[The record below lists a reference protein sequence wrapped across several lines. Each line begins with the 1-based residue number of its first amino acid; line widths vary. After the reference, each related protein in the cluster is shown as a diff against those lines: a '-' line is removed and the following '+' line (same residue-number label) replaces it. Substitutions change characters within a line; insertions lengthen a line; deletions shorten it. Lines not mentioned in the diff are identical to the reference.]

1 MSLLCLRKKRG
12 KKDKTGSSDRK
23 TRASSTAEFDFS
35 EESIGQLALQFG
47 ISETKIRQMGTHSG
61 KIEAAATAAARCGNR
76 TSSPMLYGFC
86 THQKLQEVINRCTR
100 RPNFQGFALE

>member
-61 KIEAAATAAARCGNR
+61 KIEAAATAAAMEQNNEDDQEDEEEEEE
-76 TSSPMLYGFC
+76 SSDDDDDDSI
-86 THQKLQEVINRCTR
+86 LQTR
-100 RPNFQGFALE
+100 SQV